1 MLYPRLSSP
10 LRLGGRTLRNRVVF
24 TAHLTNYAHG
34 GLPTEQ
40 HAAYYAARAA
50 GGAGMIITE
59 EQCVHPSDW
68 PYEKVIH
75 GYRPEAVDGYRA
87 ITDAV
92 HGHGAVILAQ
102 LNHNGGQGSGMYS
115 RRPLWAPSPVP
126 DPLFREVPKAVEAAE
141 IAELVAAYAVV
152 AGRCRDGGFDGVE
165 LQGSQSSLIR
175 GFLSSAT
182 NRRSDRY
189 GGSLENRARFLVE
202 VIAAVRAAIGPNL
215 VLGVRLS
222 GDEQVPGGTVL
233 DEAVA
238 VARIVEASGAV
249 DYINTTMGVA
259 TETLHLVEPSMATPR
274 GYALHISEAIRA
286 AVALPVIGVGRL
298 KEPAEAERALT
309 DGRCDLVGITR
320 GQIADPD
327 FATKALR
334 GAADEIRTCLSCNQE
349 CVGRMGLGRWLGCV
363 ENPRAGKESVP
374 LPDPRV
380 PGRRVAVVGGGP
392 AGLSAAATAAER
404 GHRVTLFERSPV
416 VGGQIRVASSAS
428 GRGELGDLVRNLEGE
443 CVRRGVRIETGVEMS
458 AEQLRALAPDVVVV
472 ATGARPVR
480 PWWAGECARVVH
492 ARGVLDESVTPAGRV
507 LVVDELGFHQG
518 PSVAETLAAR
528 GCAVTICTPG
538 MIVGQDL
545 GVTLDMERWQQR
557 AHRAGIE
564 QWTDVAV
571 SGVADAAGR
580 LRVTLDN
587 HLSGV
592 TLTEVFDW
600 LVCASH
606 QEPCDELWKVLTHSG
621 STPFEV
627 YRIGDAVTPRRSH
640 AAVIEGHRVAAA
652 L

>member
-1 MLYPRLSSP
+1 M
-10 LRLGGRTLRNRVVF
+10 
-24 TAHLTNYAHG
+24 
-34 GLPTEQ
+34 
-40 HAAYYAARAA
+40 
-50 GGAGMIITE
+50 
-59 EQCVHPSDW
+59 
-68 PYEKVIH
+68 
-75 GYRPEAVDGYRA
+75 
-87 ITDAV
+87 
-92 HGHGAVILAQ
+92 
-102 LNHNGGQGSGMYS
+102 
-115 RRPLWAPSPVP
+115 
-126 DPLFREVPKAVEAAE
+126 
-141 IAELVAAYAVV
+141 
-152 AGRCRDGGFDGVE
+152 
-165 LQGSQSSLIR
+165 
-175 GFLSSAT
+175 
-182 NRRSDRY
+182 
-189 GGSLENRARFLVE
+189 
-202 VIAAVRAAIGPNL
+202 IAAVRAAIGPNL

-380 PGRRVAVVGGGP
+380 PGRRVVVVGGGP

-404 GHRVTLFERSPV
+404 GHRVTLFERSPD

-492 ARGVLDESVTPAGRV
+492 ARGVLDESVTRPGGFSWWTSWVSIRGRPWRRRW
-507 LVVDELGFHQG
+507 LLAVV
-518 PSVAETLAAR
+518 P
-528 GCAVTICTPG
+528 
-538 MIVGQDL
+538 
-545 GVTLDMERWQQR
+545 
-557 AHRAGIE
+557 
-564 QWTDVAV
+564 
-571 SGVADAAGR
+571 
-580 LRVTLDN
+580 
-587 HLSGV
+587 
-592 TLTEVFDW
+592 
-600 LVCASH
+600 
-606 QEPCDELWKVLTHSG
+606 
-621 STPFEV
+621 
-627 YRIGDAVTPRRSH
+627 
-640 AAVIEGHRVAAA
+640 
-652 L
+652 

>member
-1 MLYPRLSSP
+1 M
-10 LRLGGRTLRNRVVF
+10 
-24 TAHLTNYAHG
+24 
-34 GLPTEQ
+34 
-40 HAAYYAARAA
+40 
-50 GGAGMIITE
+50 
-59 EQCVHPSDW
+59 
-68 PYEKVIH
+68 
-75 GYRPEAVDGYRA
+75 
-87 ITDAV
+87 
-92 HGHGAVILAQ
+92 
-102 LNHNGGQGSGMYS
+102 
-115 RRPLWAPSPVP
+115 
-126 DPLFREVPKAVEAAE
+126 
-141 IAELVAAYAVV
+141 
-152 AGRCRDGGFDGVE
+152 
-165 LQGSQSSLIR
+165 
-175 GFLSSAT
+175 
-182 NRRSDRY
+182 
-189 GGSLENRARFLVE
+189 
-202 VIAAVRAAIGPNL
+202 
-215 VLGVRLS
+215 
-222 GDEQVPGGTVL
+222 L

-349 CVGRMGLGRWLGCV
+349 CVGTHGAGSLARLRRESPCGKGIGSAARSSGARQTGGGGR
-363 ENPRAGKESVP
+363 
-374 LPDPRV
+374 
-380 PGRRVAVVGGGP
+380 GGP

-404 GHRVTLFERSPV
+404 GHRVALFERSPV

-538 MIVGQDL
+538 LIVGQDL

-580 LRVTLDN
+580 LRVTLEN

-606 QEPCDELWKVLTHSG
+606 QEPCDELWKVLTHSD
-621 STPFEV
+621 STTPFEV

-640 AAVIEGHRVAAA
+640 AAVIEGHRVAVS